1 MAINPFLVLNNSF
14 IIALK
19 IKQMKMLLLMTGILL
34 HVKFYLPLLLDAT
47 HLTIPYHTIPVPMY
61 MIVYRDV
68 KVWSDFLKV
77 NA

>member
-47 HLTIPYHTIPVPMY
+47 HLTIPYHTGTD
-61 MIVYRDV
+61 VYDCIQGCESV
-68 KVWSDFLKV
+68 V
-77 NA
+77 